1 MSGKKHILL
10 GVTGSIAAY
19 KACDLIRSLQ
29 RQDIDVAVVMTE
41 EAKKFITPLTLA
53 SLSRNRVYSEMF
65 VKDFADWDIEHVSL
79 AERAELVL
87 IAPATANIIG
97 KVANGFADDLLSCIA
112 MTTRAPVVIA
122 PAMNDGMYTNKI
134 VQENIKKLQSHGTHF
149 ISPTKGL
156 LACGTV
162 GEGHLADTETI
173 VKKVCALL
181 KNKYNM

>member
-19 KACDLIRSLQ
+19 KACDIIRCLQ
-29 RQDIDVAVVMTE
+29 RQDMDVAVVMTQ
-41 EAKKFITPLTLA
+41 EAKNFITPLTLA
-53 SLSRNRVYSEMF
+53 SLSRNRVYSQMF
-65 VKDFADWDIEHVSL
+65 LKDFADWDIEHVSL
-79 AERAELVL
+79 AQRADLLL

-97 KVANGFADDLLSCIA
+97 KIAHGIADDLLSCIA
-112 MTTRAPVVIA
+112 MTTRAPIVIA

-134 VQENIKKLQSHGTHF
+134 VQENMKKLHASGMHC
-149 ISPTKGL
+149 INPTKGL

-162 GEGHLADTETI
+162 GEGHLADTEVI